1 MDNISRKNLKFQ
13 SIIFV
18 IEILIL
24 DSQKK
29 SKIKYHLKNEI
40 SLWI

>member
-1 MDNISRKNLKFQ
+1 MDNTSRKSLKTE
-13 SIIFV
+13 SIIFG

-29 SKIKYHLKNEI
+29 ILNSNII
-40 SLWI
+40 F